1 MGIVA
6 GASTVAV
13 FSIIIVII
21 CAAGGRT
28 GLLMIYVFAVHRNDI
43 VSERQ
48 RERERESETGGGGRA
63 ISAWGS
69 SQWALLI

>member
-21 CAAGGRT
+21 CAAGGLT

-48 RERERESETGGGGRA
+48 RERKREWDREEGRA
-63 ISAWGS
+63 NSAWGS

>member
-6 GASTVAV
+6 VASTVAV

-28 GLLMIYVFAVHRNDI
+28 GLLMIYVLAVHRNDI
-43 VSERQ
+43 VSAHAREQERG
-48 RERERESETGGGGRA
+48 EGGRR
-63 ISAWGS
+63 GS

>member
-48 RERERESETGGGGRA
+48 RERDRE
-63 ISAWGS
+63 
-69 SQWALLI
+69 